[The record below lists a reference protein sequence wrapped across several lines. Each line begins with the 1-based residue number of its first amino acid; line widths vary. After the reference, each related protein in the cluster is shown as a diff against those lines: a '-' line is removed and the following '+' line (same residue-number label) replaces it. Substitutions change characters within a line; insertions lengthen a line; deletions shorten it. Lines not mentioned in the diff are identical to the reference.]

1 MQRFY
6 LLFKLGLSYL
16 ISPGLYLASKY
27 KLPEDKV
34 MLFRMTVNITYYTAI
49 IAIIFIIKYKQ

>member
-6 LLFKLGLSYL
+6 LLFKRGLFYL
-16 ISPGLYLASKY
+16 ISPSLYLASKY
-27 KLPEDKV
+27 KLPEDTV